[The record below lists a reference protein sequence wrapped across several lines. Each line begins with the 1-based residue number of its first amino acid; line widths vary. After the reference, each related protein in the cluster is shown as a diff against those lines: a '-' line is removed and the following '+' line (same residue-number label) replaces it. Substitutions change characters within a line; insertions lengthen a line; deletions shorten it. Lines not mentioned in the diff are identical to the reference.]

1 MQQRKTLEN
10 HPQQE
15 ATHSVSLLQRL
26 LDWGPH
32 PEPPVPSNADRF
44 EDSKLDQ
51 RVRESG
57 EW

>member
-1 MQQRKTLEN
+1 MQQRKTVES
-10 HPQQE
+10 QQHQG
-15 ATHSVSLLQRL
+15 ATSSASLLQRL
-26 LDWGPH
+26 LDWGPN
-32 PEPPVPSNADRF
+32 PEPPKPSNEDKF